1 MKIKTETKT
10 KNEQNKERFENENK
24 LYSTKYSQLAVF
36 YSDYDLNGIFTF
48 FAANHDGIQYFL
60 LFERRIND
68 VIQQMAFIPQI
79 VHNVNSSASEK
90 KGRD

>member
-1 MKIKTETKT
+1 M
-10 KNEQNKERFENENK
+10 
-24 LYSTKYSQLAVF
+24 YSTKYSQLAVF

-79 VHNVNSSASEK
+79 VQNVNSSVSEK
-90 KGRD
+90 KERNKGRD